1 MTENSRKY
9 HRERINAMANAKEIY
24 VGDHVLYKAPDNSRL
39 TFTSKWD
46 PKWIVLRVRGPLVWI
61 KQQKTGKHK
70 TVNRDKV
77 VIVDQ
82 EISWEEVNPRPVR

>member
-1 MTENSRKY
+1 M
-9 HRERINAMANAKEIY
+9 NARANAKKIK
-24 VGDHVLYKAPDNSRL
+24 VGDHVLYKASDSSRL

-46 PKWIVLRVRGPLVWI
+46 PKWIVLRVQGPLVWI
-61 KQQKTGKHK
+61 KQQKTSKHK

-82 EISWEEVNPRPVR
+82 QISWEEVNPIPVR